1 MEPPPGALPEPIRSL
16 IANVC
21 KLPTGLL
28 LILNLERAMELDAW
42 TVEAPAP
49 ANATPASVVAL
60 VP

>member
-28 LILNLERAMELDAW
+28 LILNLERAMELDAF
-42 TVEAPAP
+42 PA
-49 ANATPASVVAL
+49 
-60 VP
+60 